1 MLLAPAFRPLL
12 GGAETPSLA
21 HSRAHRAYQHTRSQ
35 TVPGKAA
42 VLVDFVP
49 LAHKP
54 VAGCLLGHPLAAG
67 IVLCLAPRKR
77 TRRHRHPH
85 VRGSVRSATTSL
97 AHKGSAAEFWTF
109 IDLGRGAKL
118 IALRNAARLDDDDG
132 QINYMKLHRP
142 QDEENAVTRLREPA
156 ELLGREA
163 VLVNPGDGFGQFCFL
178 TSDAEQ
184 RLIEQ
189 YRSVSRVL
197 GQANSNGVHVAD
209 ATDIQP
215 FLESLL
221 DAAEDG
227 CTPSASFRI
236 KDSDV
241 EEFRDV
247 ASTKLPF
254 GIERRFNIY
263 LSPMQAEL
271 PVQIREKQIPELK
284 GLKYGLPTTCDIFRA
299 APFTGEHHGLG
310 IVPAIGKY
318 QFVAGSGCD
327 GVWVRCDLK
336 DFGLYEHNLEGIPY
350 IKDESS
356 IMLPVTHLWVD
367 FSYTTA
373 TYGLDWF
380 FGKTCLA
387 RKEIPLWPMPNFIY
401 QQITGL
407 VRRGLK
413 KGRTQFQ

>member
-1 MLLAPAFRPLL
+1 MLLAPAFRPSP
-12 GGAETPSLA
+12 GGTETPSLA
-21 HSRAHRAYQHTRSQ
+21 HSRAHRAYQHPCSQ
-35 TVPGKAA
+35 PVPSKATVF
-42 VLVDFVP
+42 VDSIL
-49 LAHKP
+49 LAHKR
-54 VAGCLLGHPLAAG
+54 VAGCLLGHALAAG

-77 TRRHRHPH
+77 TRRHKHPQ

-97 AHKGSAAEFWTF
+97 ACKGSAAEFWTF
-109 IDLGRGAKL
+109 IDLGKGAKL
-118 IALRNAARLDDDDG
+118 IGLRNAARLDDDDG

-142 QDEENAVTRLREPA
+142 QDEANAVTRLREPA
-156 ELLGREA
+156 ELLGRQA
-163 VLVNPGDGFGQFCFL
+163 VLVNPGDGFGQFCIL

-184 RLIEQ
+184 RLLSQ
-189 YRSVSRVL
+189 YRSVSRVV
-197 GQANSNGVHVAD
+197 GQSNSNGVHVAD

-215 FLESLL
+215 LLQSLL
-221 DAAEDG
+221 DAAEDD
-227 CTPSASFRI
+227 CTSSARLTI
-236 KDSDV
+236 NDSDV

-247 ASTKLPF
+247 DSTKLPF
-254 GIERRFNIY
+254 GIQRRFNIY
-263 LSPMQAEL
+263 LSPMPAEL
-271 PVQIREKQIPELK
+271 PVQLREQQIPELK
-284 GLKYGLPTTCDIFRA
+284 GLKYGLPTTCDSFRA
-299 APFTGEHHGLG
+299 APFTGDHHGLG

-318 QFVAGSGCD
+318 QFIAGSASD
-327 GVWVRCDLK
+327 GVWVRCDLE
-336 DFGLYEHNLEGIPY
+336 DFSLYEHNLEGIPY

-380 FGKTCLA
+380 YGKTCLA
-387 RKEIPLWPMPNFIY
+387 RKAIPLWPMPNFIY

>member
-1 MLLAPAFRPLL
+1 MLPAPRFRP
-12 GGAETPSLA
+12 SRA
-21 HSRAHRAYQHTRSQ
+21 HSRAHPPYQHIRSQ
-35 TVPGKAA
+35 TVPAKAT
-42 VLVDFVP
+42 VVVDFAP
-49 LAHKP
+49 LTHNSIAD
-54 VAGCLLGHPLAAG
+54 CLLGQALSAG
-67 IVLCLAPRKR
+67 ILFCLAPGKR
-77 TRRHRHPH
+77 TRKHRHPQ

-97 AHKGSAAEFWTF
+97 AFEGSAAEFWTF

-118 IALRNAARLDDDDG
+118 IALRNAARLDDEYG
-132 QINYMKLHRP
+132 KINYIKLHQP
-142 QDEENAVTRLREPA
+142 QDEANAVTRLREPVA
-156 ELLGREA
+156 LLGRKA
-163 VLVNPGDGFGQFCFL
+163 VLVNPGDGFGQFCIL
-178 TSDAEQ
+178 TSDAEK
-184 RLIEQ
+184 RLLTQ

-197 GQANSNGVHVAD
+197 GQANSNGVNVAD
-209 ATDIQP
+209 ATDIQS

-221 DAAEDG
+221 EATGDG
-227 CTPSASFRI
+227 CTSSPSLAI

-247 ASTKLPF
+247 TSTKLPF

-271 PVQIREKQIPELK
+271 PLQIRQKQIPELN

-318 QFVAGSGCD
+318 QFVAGSKSD
-327 GVWVRCDLK
+327 GVWVRCDLE
-336 DFGLYEHNLEGIPY
+336 DFSLYDHNLEGIPY
-350 IKDESS
+350 IKDKSS
-356 IMLPVTHLWVD
+356 IVLPVTHLWVD

-380 FGKTCLA
+380 FGRTCLA

-401 QQITGL
+401 QQITSL
-407 VRRGLK
+407 VRRALK
-413 KGRTQFQ
+413 KGRTKFQ